1 MHPKENP
8 MRRHVWIA
16 FVAVALSVPVAAR
29 ADDVSDAMKEALK
42 SYESGKLDSARTA
55 LGEAMQLLAQKSA
68 TGLGAALPA
77 PLDGWKAADVETN
90 TASLGLIGGGTL
102 ASRRYTNAEGKHVE
116 IQIAADSPIVA
127 QLGVIMTN
135 PMLAG
140 AMGKLVKIGDQRAIM
155 TNDHEIQM
163 LINGRILVTVNGDAP
178 EEAKLAYA
186 KGINTAK
193 LSAGQ

>member
-1 MHPKENP
+1 

-16 FVAVALSVPVAAR
+16 LTAMALLAPAAAR

-42 SYESGKLDSARTA
+42 SYDAGKLDAARTA

-77 PLDGWKAADVETN
+77 PLDGWKAEDVQTN

-102 ASRRYTNAEGKHVE
+102 ASRRYTNGQGQHVE

-135 PMLAG
+135 PMMAG
-140 AMGKLVKIGDQRAIM
+140 AMGKLVKIGDQRAIV
-155 TNDHEIQM
+155 TSNNEIQM
-163 LINGRILVTVNGDAP
+163 LIANRILVTVNGDAP
-178 EEAKLAYA
+178 DDAKLAYA
-186 KGINTAK
+186 KGIDTAK